1 MSKGFRVLA
10 SITAM
15 SAYLQIAL
23 GGVVRNT
30 GSGLGCQNQWPLCN
44 GAAYPGWNVHAIVE
58 YSHRTFGVLTSVLML
73 LTFFAALALY
83 ARRRPILAWTSG
95 GALAAVSLEIPLG
108 ALVVFRDLSG
118 VLVLAHLAVAMIIL
132 GLLLATAV
140 LAVERREWPVP
151 GRQLRLALGAV
162 AALAF
167 LALLTGGGV
176 VASEADKQC
185 RAWPLCGAGLQFDIT
200 GANAFTMDHRLTV
213 ALLVATAAYAAWQSW
228 RGSGRSSA
236 AWPVAALLLTLA
248 QALIGAG
255 AALAGES
262 ALFNSLHV
270 AGAAAAWGAAATA
283 ALVALRPPCAVNPGP
298 ST

>member
-1 MSKGFRVLA
+1 
-10 SITAM
+10 
-15 SAYLQIAL
+15 
-23 GGVVRNT
+23 
-30 GSGLGCQNQWPLCN
+30 
-44 GAAYPGWNVHAIVE
+44 
-58 YSHRTFGVLTSVLML
+58 
-73 LTFFAALALY
+73 
-83 ARRRPILAWTSG
+83 
-95 GALAAVSLEIPLG
+95 
-108 ALVVFRDLSG
+108 
-118 VLVLAHLAVAMIIL
+118 
-132 GLLLATAV
+132 
-140 LAVERREWPVP
+140 
-151 GRQLRLALGAV
+151 
-162 AALAF
+162 
-167 LALLTGGGV
+167 V

-270 AGAAAAWGAAATA
+270 AGAAAAWGAAATDQGSPGRFA
-283 ALVALRPPCAVNPGP
+283 ATVCRQPRSVNLNRPRRATVEAGSIGPERKLVQPPGVPIGPRLRDD
-298 ST
+298 